1 MNARFRI
8 FIAALIVELF
18 YVEVDVEVDVGVE
31 VAK

>member
-8 FIAALIVELF
+8 FVAALIVELF
-18 YVEVDVEVDVGVE
+18 DVEVKVDVGVE